1 MDVIAVTSLLPPLYV
16 LFGGPASEEGVNLKD
31 KKFPLTGNLTN
42 YPNPKPKDISSLTCD
57 NPKIDKSG
65 LFNPIPNDILRSDLV
80 LPV

>member
-31 KKFPLTGNLTN
+31 KQ
-42 YPNPKPKDISSLTCD
+42 C
-57 NPKIDKSG
+57 G